1 MYECLIFH
9 DINRVKLSTAF
20 YQSQASDFIEIN
32 LFQGHLL
39 ELEMACGTK
48 NAKEQLQ
55 EVEEVTDACG
65 GRRRALLLLMEYTIL
80 FMLRLLGFV
89 YTYRVHGGFRPL
101 F

>member
-1 MYECLIFH
+1 MYECLNFH
-9 DINRVKLSTAF
+9 DICRVKLSTAF
-20 YQSQASDFIEIN
+20 YQGQASDFIEIN

-65 GRRRALLLLMEYTIL
+65 GRRRALLLVEYSIYAPSSW
-80 FMLRLLGFV
+80 FCV
-89 YTYRVHGGFRPL
+89 YRVHGGFRPL